1 VGGPIDAKGKIKLSG
16 LTAHELAA
24 SATGT
29 MHFDWRGGAV
39 ESAVAQRAAV
49 GMETTK
55 FHARAQ
61 REIPPQLS
69 RFTSFSGDA
78 EIAGG
83 KITLVNSHTMR
94 SGRDHPVDAQ
104 LILNGPRKIHRRLP
118 SPRANKQLLGK
129 SHGKIRP
136 DPHASTVE
144 PL

>member
-1 VGGPIDAKGKIKLSG
+1 V
-16 LTAHELAA
+16 
-24 SATGT
+24 
-29 MHFDWRGGAV
+29 HFDWRGGAI

-104 LILNGPRKIHRRLP
+104 LILNGPREIVFAPSQPAADSPAQIPPAHRE
-118 SPRANKQLLGK
+118 S
-129 SHGKIRP
+129 
-136 DPHASTVE
+136 ASN
-144 PL
+144 